1 MKVEALSEN
10 SYALTV
16 GKFGAFG
23 YDVEPKIGLELLK
36 PQGYKF
42 QIRSI
47 PVPDYQ
53 APGYEVDYKSSTELM
68 GDLDGITRVQW
79 ELDLM
84 VELHF
89 PKFMR
94 RLSHSLI
101 QSTGDRILSQIVR
114 QVSRRLTY
122 KVQKDFHQS
131 LSIPFPRKKH

>member
-1 MKVEALSEN
+1 MRI
-10 SYALTV
+10 YALV
-16 GKFGAFG
+16 
-23 YDVEPKIGLELLK
+23 
-36 PQGYKF
+36 
-42 QIRSI
+42 RSLWI
-47 PVPDYQ
+47 I
-53 APGYEVDYKSSTELM
+53 STPELM